1 VGNTQTVLGL
11 FHGAELVERW
21 RIATQRH
28 VTADDLAS
36 TLQGLLD
43 LRDLDRSQI
52 TAVAV
57 SSTVPALGLAW
68 AELSESRLQCRPLV
82 IGPGVHTGMPV
93 LIDNPNEV
101 GPDRIVN
108 SVAAHA
114 LVGGP
119 CISVDFG
126 TSTNFDAVSA
136 AGEYL
141 GGALA
146 PGVEISM
153 EALFGRAARLFK
165 VDLSAPAT
173 AIGRSTQT
181 ALQSGAVFGFAGQV
195 DGIVE
200 RMRAELGGEAPTVAT
215 GGLAGLIVPHT
226 RTFVRHEPDLTLDGL
241 RLVWERNQ

>member
-11 FHGAELVERW
+11 FEGAGLVERW
-21 RIATQRH
+21 RVATQRQ

-36 TLQGLLD
+36 MLQGLLD
-43 LRDLDRSQI
+43 LRDLERSRI
-52 TAVAV
+52 DAVAI

-68 AELSESRLQCRPLV
+68 AELSEMRLACVPLV

-93 LIDNPNEV
+93 LIDNPSEV

-126 TSTNFDAVSA
+126 AVSA

-200 RMRAELGGEAPTVAT
+200 RMRAELGGEATTVAT

-226 RTFVRHEPDLTLDGL
+226 RTLVRHEPDLTLNGL